1 MNDSDIFNKPNL
13 PSVSNFH
20 SKLKLES
27 IDKNDYNHALKVCGI
42 FNIKNLG
49 EYHDFYVESG
59 TAQLADV
66 FENFRNICLK
76 IYQLDPAYFVSTPGL
91 ALEAMLKMTKVKIEL
106 FTDIDMHLMTEN
118 GIKGGLTQVVKKYG
132 IANNK
137 YLPNYNKNIKSS
149 YLQYL
154 DANNLYEY
162 AMTKKL
168 AFNGFKWSNPNKYTS
183 EFIKNY
189 DEDSDKG
196 YLLEVDIEYPKYLH
210 KLHEDLPFLCER
222 RKKNK

>member
-49 EYHDFYVESG
+49 EYHDLYVESG

-91 ALEAMLKMTKVKIEL
+91 ALEAMLKTTKVKIEL

-162 AMTKKL
+162 AVTKKL
-168 AFNGFKWSNPNKYTS
+168 PFNGFKWSNPNKYTS